1 MEMQCF
7 LLGTRLT
14 FKYYLDEF
22 QALTLKTMIYDVII
36 NQCTI
41 QWEMILMKHENIHPQ
56 ILVISVL

>member
-7 LLGTRLT
+7 LLGTRLI

-22 QALTLKTMIYDVII
+22 QASTLKPMIYGIII

-41 QWEMILMKHENIHPQ
+41 RWKIIIMEHENLHPQ
-56 ILVISVL
+56 ILVISIL